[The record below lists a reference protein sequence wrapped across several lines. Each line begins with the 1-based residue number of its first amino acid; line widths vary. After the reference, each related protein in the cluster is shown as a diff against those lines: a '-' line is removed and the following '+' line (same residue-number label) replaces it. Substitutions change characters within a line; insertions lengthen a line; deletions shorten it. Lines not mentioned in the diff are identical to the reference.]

1 MRAAAKAGMQ
11 IGEAETKHFG
21 PLLWSEG
28 HPLSGLR
35 RVDWLPRSCSSVR
48 ARRAVATSNEG
59 PAQ

>member
-1 MRAAAKAGMQ
+1 VRAAAKAGMQ

-35 RVDWLPRSCSSVR
+35 RVD
-48 ARRAVATSNEG
+48 
-59 PAQ
+59 